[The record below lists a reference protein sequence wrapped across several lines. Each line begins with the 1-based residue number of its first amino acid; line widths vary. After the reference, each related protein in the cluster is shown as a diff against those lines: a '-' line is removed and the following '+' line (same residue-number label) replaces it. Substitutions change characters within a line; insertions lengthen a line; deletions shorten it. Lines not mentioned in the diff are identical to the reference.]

1 MQGILYE
8 EGSFGIF
15 LLVSIILGGGAAWLS
30 GRALARVW
38 QSRLRLVGYMLL
50 LTFGVRFLHYAL
62 FEGHI
67 LTVHYYL
74 VDAVVV
80 LIFGLLGYQFQR
92 AEQMSRQYRWIY
104 ERTSPFTWRRK
115 SEA

>member
-38 QSRLRLVGYMLL
+38 QSRARLVGYMLL
-50 LTFGVRFLHYAL
+50 LTFGVRFLHFAL

>member
-15 LLVSIILGGGAAWLS
+15 LLVTIIIGGGAAWLS
-30 GRALARVW
+30 GRAVARAW
-38 QSRLRLVGYMLL
+38 QSRRRLVVFMLF
-50 LTFGVRFLHYAL
+50 LTFAVRFLHYAL

-67 LTVHYYL
+67 LTFHYYL

-80 LIFGLLGYQFQR
+80 LVLGLLGFQFQR

-104 ERTSPFTWRRK
+104 ERNGPFSWRTK
-115 SEA
+115 SGA